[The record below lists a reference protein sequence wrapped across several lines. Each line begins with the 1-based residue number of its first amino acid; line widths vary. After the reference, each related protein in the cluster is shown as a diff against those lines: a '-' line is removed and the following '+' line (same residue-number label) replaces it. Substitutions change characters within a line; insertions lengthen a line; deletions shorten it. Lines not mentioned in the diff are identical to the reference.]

1 MGRFNMALRLRVV
14 SPQRRSLGERS
25 SIVFGVGGG
34 TIGRAADND
43 WVLPDPLR
51 YVSSCHARVHF
62 RKGQWLIEDLSTNG
76 AYVNDQS
83 RPIGKHA
90 THVLAN
96 GDLIRLGEYELLVA
110 LDGATDFPPTDNA
123 RVALDVLGVHRA
135 DPAATDGDIGASINM
150 ASLLG
155 ADPAPSDSFRAVNA
169 FGQAVATPLDPLH
182 DSNIARQ
189 AEAEK
194 VSRRMERLARAARAR
209 EAVQPAALFDV
220 QSGLAAFCR
229 GAGIDPDRL
238 PTDAQTRM
246 LHLAGQMFREALLGL
261 KDLSRH
267 HHEVRNNYRI
277 ELPSSAADEPFPL
290 DRGAVDDLVT
300 SVLASHDSRRIDAV
314 QWLRE
319 RFEDA
324 RGHEKA
330 AGIALRAAFIEFID
344 RLDPSELES
353 RFDRALK
360 KNRPTGSQRAQYW
373 DLYADF
379 YRNITEMPDNQLP
392 HVFVEAFARAYAEA
406 RKPGKPSGG

>member
-1 MGRFNMALRLRVV
+1 MALRLRVV
-14 SPQRRSLGERS
+14 SSQRRSLGDRS
-25 SIVFGVGGG
+25 TIVFGVGGG

-51 YVSSCHARVHF
+51 YLSSCHARVHF
-62 RKGQWLIEDLSTNG
+62 RKGEWLLEDLSTNG
-76 AYVNDQS
+76 AFVNDKD

-90 THVLAN
+90 THKLAN

-110 LDGATDFPPTDNA
+110 VDSATDFPPTDSA
-123 RVALDVLGVHRA
+123 RVALDVLGASA
-135 DPAATDGDIGASINM
+135 DPVATDGDIGASINM
-150 ASLLG
+150 VSLL
-155 ADPAPSDSFRAVNA
+155 ASDVSPSDSFRAVNA
-169 FGQAVATPLDPLH
+169 FGQAVATPLDPAR

-189 AEAEK
+189 AEAEAI
-194 VSRRMERLARAARAR
+194 SRRMTRLARAARAKDAAR
-209 EAVQPAALFDV
+209 PAALYDV
-220 QSGLAAFCR
+220 QTGLAAFCR

-238 PTDAQTRM
+238 PAEAQTRM

-267 HHEVRNNYRI
+267 HHEVRNSYRI
-277 ELPSSAADEPFPL
+277 ELPAAAADEPFPL
-290 DRGAVDDLVT
+290 DRGAVDDLVL
-300 SVLASHDSRRIDAV
+300 SVLSSHDSRRIDAV

-319 RFEDA
+319 RFDDM

-330 AGIALRAAFIEFID
+330 AGAALRAAFIEFID
-344 RLDPSELES
+344 RLDPAELES

-360 KNRPTGSQRAQYW
+360 KGKLSGSQRAQYW

-379 YRNITEMPDNQLP
+379 YRNVTEMPANQLP

-406 RKPGKPSGG
+406 RVAAKSSGRGGND